1 MRVLLVDDSALIRGI
16 LKEAFTNDTEISI
29 VGEAMNG
36 EKAIAEVQRLS
47 PDLVIMDIN
56 MPVMDGIR
64 ATERIMSEHPVP
76 ILVFSTEVDA
86 NLGYRAC
93 QAGAVDVLRKPD
105 IGRLNDGAFIVR
117 FRELLLSVGRERSR
131 GLRTSSAGGGRPAQ
145 RVESA
150 RLIVMGASTG
160 GPSAVRTILSALKR
174 NVPVPIALV
183 QHLESGFE
191 RGYVE
196 WLNEATELNVTLVTR
211 STMMRGG
218 TVYVAPSERHLLVD
232 GESLVLDD
240 GPPVLN
246 QRPSVNRLFGSA
258 AANYRAALLGVLLTG
273 MGTDGAEGCRD
284 IVRGG
289 GTTVVEDRS
298 TAAIFGMPR
307 AAIEIGAASV
317 VAPLSGIPGVILT
330 ILGARA

>member
-16 LKEAFTNDTEISI
+16 LKEAFTGDTEISI

-36 EKAIAEVQRLS
+36 EKAIAEVHRLS

-76 ILVFSTEVDA
+76 VLVFSTEVDA

-117 FRELLLSVGRERSR
+117 FRELLLSVGRGRSR
-131 GLRTSSAGGGRPAQ
+131 GSRTPPAGGGRPA
-145 RVESA
+145 RRAESA

-160 GPSAVRTILSALKR
+160 GPIAVRTILAALKR
-174 NVPVPIALV
+174 DVPVPIALV

-196 WLNEATELNVTLVTR
+196 WLNEATELNVALVTR
-211 STMMRGG
+211 STMMRSG
-218 TVYVAPSERHLLVD
+218 TVYVAPPERHLLVD
-232 GESLVLDD
+232 GESVVLDD

-289 GTTVVEDRS
+289 GTTVVEARS

-317 VAPLSGIPGVILT
+317 VAPLPDIAGVVLT
-330 ILGARA
+330 LLGARA

>member
-1 MRVLLVDDSALIRGI
+1 MRVLLVDDSALIRNI

-289 GTTVVEDRS
+289 GTTVDEDRS